1 VSIACTYKKIQKM
14 FVQVQHT
21 QILIKTDNIKR
32 IVAGLHLKQNKTKF
46 LLAPFLMLILVGMGV
61 NHAYATTL
69 SDTVKELDMPDIT
82 MNPESGPVGTEITIN
97 VSNLPMLPN
106 DADPRLEFY
115 MYLPASGDYEAG
127 LTKCNDH
134 CIILYSFD
142 EVRNDETYPKE
153 ITFTLPSVKNSD
165 AYSTQLSA
173 SLSQSGIKPGAE
185 VSSVCDVVINGKTQ
199 YRFGYSC
206 NNYDTPVGEYEI
218 DFGWAVGMADVYDKR
233 QTVTFTVT
241 DNEVEGST
249 ELTGDYSD
257 VIFKKYEQGEITMS
271 QFVTA
276 LKNQGSWTTDEDI
289 RKAISLVGEL
299 DHQRGA
305 SWNDANSKVESVV
318 SVVDNNSK
326 AKSVVSEV
334 DNNSGARTSITSSD
348 LKTSSEMD
356 DIDSTVVYAIIIGG
370 VIAGG
375 AIFAAFGRNIF

>member
-1 VSIACTYKKIQKM
+1 M
-14 FVQVQHT
+14 
-21 QILIKTDNIKR
+21 
-32 IVAGLHLKQNKTKF
+32 KQNKTKF
-46 LLAPFLMLILVGMGV
+46 LLAPLLMLILVGMGV

-69 SDTVKELDMPDIT
+69 SDTVKELDMPVIT

-97 VSNLPMLPN
+97 VSNFPLLPN

-115 MYLPASGDYEAG
+115 MYLPASGDNAG

-142 EVRNDETYPKE
+142 EVRNGETYPKE
-153 ITFTLPSVKNSD
+153 ITFALPSVKNSD
-165 AYSTQLSA
+165 AYSVQLSA

-185 VSSVCDVVINGKTQ
+185 ISSVCDIVINGEIQ

-241 DNEVEGST
+241 DNEVEDSST
-249 ELTGDYSD
+249 ELTGDTSD
-257 VIFKKYEQGEITMS
+257 LIFKKYEQGEITIN

-276 LKNQGSWTTDEDI
+276 LKNQGSWTSDEDI
-289 RKAISLVGEL
+289 RIALSLVGEL
-299 DHQRGA
+299 AHQKGL
-305 SWNDANSKVESVV
+305 SWVDANSKAKSVV

-326 AKSVVSEV
+326 AKSVVPVV
-334 DNNSGARTSITSSD
+334 DSNSDASISVTSSD
-348 LKTSSEMD
+348 LKTTSEMD
-356 DIDSTVVYAIIIGG
+356 DTDSTVVYAVIIGG

-375 AIFAAFGRNIF
+375 AIIAVFGRNIF